1 MKKGIFLIITLLF
14 VTVISKGQFKNVKGN
29 DKIAVPSIVK
39 FDVQTSG
46 PISSLDAPSIANGN
60 GYSPAWFGNKENRFT
75 TLLAGY
81 AAAEGESG
89 IHLEAARIIQPQSVG
104 FGAYMSYIRMP
115 KVNYSNWTIAGLQLR
130 AGAKEGEIKPY
141 GVFDF
146 GLFNLTYSNEDLT
159 FRTGTVDLGGGIE
172 KSIGEKSSFLLDFRW
187 KRFFDYK
194 GERDGFSMWTFNAGI
209 KF

>member
-1 MKKGIFLIITLLF
+1 MKNLLLALPFLL
-14 VTVISKGQFKNVKGN
+14 ISVVVMGQFKQGQYEIHSFINSAASP
-29 DKIAVPSIVK
+29 DAIL
-39 FDVQTSG
+39 
-46 PISSLDAPSIANGN
+46 PISQMPEMNLSIQ
-60 GYSPAWFGNKENRFT
+60 SPTLFGKKENRFT
-75 TLLAGY
+75 TLLGGY
-81 AAAEGESG
+81 AAVEGESG
-89 IHLEAARIIQPQSVG
+89 FHLEAARIIQPHGFG
-104 FGAYMSYIRMP
+104 FGAYMSYIRIP

-172 KSIGEKSSFLLDFRW
+172 KPIGEKSSFLLDFRW

-194 GERDGFSMWTFNAGI
+194 GEHDGFSMWTFNVGI